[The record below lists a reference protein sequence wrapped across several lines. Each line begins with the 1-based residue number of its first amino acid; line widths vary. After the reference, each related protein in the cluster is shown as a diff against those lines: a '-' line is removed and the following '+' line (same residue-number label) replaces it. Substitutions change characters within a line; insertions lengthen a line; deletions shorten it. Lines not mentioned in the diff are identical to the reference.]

1 MPGLSLRVTDRGH
14 KSFIL
19 AARYPMHPKN
29 PTRRAFG
36 MVGSL
41 TVNTACD
48 KARRWLD
55 LISKEID
62 PKTEEERLQ
71 AEAKRRQDATFGR
84 VANDFLDR
92 RAVKF
97 AKAKEV
103 QSSRP
108 SLMPRW
114 RDRPIEDVLP
124 AMSRRRSGPSLPAAA
139 QAQARSAVADLC
151 NLFNWATATDE
162 YEITQS
168 PLGHLK
174 QRGADRG
181 SGGASAHLDQR
192 QVAGGVER
200 RRCDG
205 LSVRG
210 RFQVADPDRIG
221 QG

>member
-1 MPGLSLRVTDRGH
+1 VPGLSLRVTDRGH

-103 QSSRP
+103 RSI
-108 SLMPRW
+108 
-114 RDRPIEDVLP
+114 IETEPHAAMAGSTNRRCPAGDVSQAIRSILARGCP
-124 AMSRRRSGPSLPAAA
+124 GSGPQRRCRSVQPGRLRRMNTRLLSRR
-139 QAQARSAVADLC
+139 SATS
-151 NLFNWATATDE
+151 N
-162 YEITQS
+162 
-168 PLGHLK
+168 
-174 QRGADRG
+174 RGG
-181 SGGASAHLDQR
+181 
-192 QVAGGVER
+192 
-200 RRCDG
+200 
-205 LSVRG
+205 
-210 RFQVADPDRIG
+210 
-221 QG
+221 